1 MHLSLSIGQLKSLFF
16 ISNRGA
22 TTTGKLA
29 AVLKVTPTN
38 VTGIVDRLLEKKLIT
53 RTGDPDDRRVLVLRT
68 TTRGEELV
76 AELRQKR
83 KERMTEIF
91 SRFTEEEAKTVLQ
104 SLKILAKAI
113 EIGEPNPASNSDER
127 QS

>member
-1 MHLSLSIGQLKSLFF
+1 
-16 ISNRGA
+16 
-22 TTTGKLA
+22 
-29 AVLKVTPTN
+29 
-38 VTGIVDRLLEKKLIT
+38 
-53 RTGDPDDRRVLVLRT
+53 
-68 TTRGEELV
+68 
-76 AELRQKR
+76 
-83 KERMTEIF
+83 MTEIF